1 MIQMCVIHHVK
12 MEVAVLIMS
21 VNAVAI
27 TLEVPVKTVSS
38 VYEYCI
44 YLHRRI
50 YAILYL

>member
-1 MIQMCVIHHVK
+1 MCVIHHVK

-38 VYEYCI
+38 VYECCI

-50 YAILYL
+50 YMQSYIYS